1 MYSQVMKSIITVLAS
16 LAVLGCAQD
25 DREEILKSYMEAHNA
40 HDIEQALSFVDDD
53 IVFDL
58 KGVWVKEGKAAM
70 KTLEKWDSTL
80 NSNLSLES
88 VSLKADTLFCKVVE
102 NNDWFKAVG
111 ITDLVHD
118 PVAFIIKDDQIK
130 NIVAYP
136 SQETGKK
143 IESAVGSIYQWSA
156 QVKDSTIHELIIDGQ
171 FIYSSEAA
179 NKWLELFERRSKS
192 TDSLK

>member
-1 MYSQVMKSIITVLAS
+1 MKSIITVLVC
-16 LAVLGCAQD
+16 LVVLGCAQD
-25 DREEILKSYMEAHNA
+25 NREEVLKSYMAAHNA
-40 HDIEQALSFVDDD
+40 HEIEKVLSYVDEDV
-53 IVFDL
+53 VFDL

-70 KTLEKWDSTL
+70 KSLEKWDSTL
-80 NSNLSLES
+80 NSNLRLES

-118 PVAFIIKDDQIK
+118 PVAFIIEDDQIK
-130 NIVAYP
+130 NIVAFP

-143 IESAVGSIYQWSA
+143 IEAAVGSIYQWSA

-171 FIYSSEAA
+171 FIYTSDAA
-179 NKWLELFERRSKS
+179 NKWLELFERRSKA